1 MELEGKRSH
10 VIDTLFVLCLLF
22 LFIFSAITVIIIG
35 AGVYK
40 KNVEAMSG
48 NYSHRIACAYI
59 SEKVRQSDLLGRVFV
74 EDVFGQNTLVLQD
87 ETDGVLYNT
96 YIYYYDGYLMELYAR
111 SDLKEIYPQVG
122 MKILEINS
130 FDIQETDDSCFKVTV
145 TLEDGAIEDFLISKR
160 SVDNK

>member
-35 AGVYK
+35 AGIYK

-59 SEKVRQSDLLGRVFV
+59 SEKVRQADVKGRIFTQ
-74 EDVFGQNTLVLQD
+74 DIFGQKTLVMQD
-87 ETDGVLYNT
+87 ETDGELYNT
-96 YIYYYDGYLMELYAR
+96 YIYNYDGYLMELYAR
-111 SDLKEIYPQVG
+111 SDLQDIYPQAG
-122 MKILEINS
+122 MKILKISS
-130 FDIQETDDSCFKVTV
+130 FNIEELNDSCFKVSV
-145 TLEDGAIEDFLISKR
+145 TLDDGAIEDFLISKR
-160 SVDNK
+160 SVDDK